1 MGHAGK
7 LILTLLVVGFLKPC
21 EAIGE
26 MKVSCNSDV
35 EGTIYSYGATI
46 LDGSK
51 NVSFNEYAGKTVLF
65 VNLATYCGLTMQ
77 YLELNALQEEM
88 SQYGFA
94 ILGFPSNQ
102 FGQLEPGKNEDI
114 LQGLKYVKPGKDFV
128 PNFQIF
134 EKGLV
139 NGENEQKVFTFLKS
153 ACPPAGDNFGD
164 TKRLFWEPLRL
175 NDIKWNFEKF
185 LVGPDGKPVKR
196 WHPRVS
202 VNVVKKEIQQ
212 YLLSQKG
219 NTQ

>member
-1 MGHAGK
+1 
-7 LILTLLVVGFLKPC
+7 
-21 EAIGE
+21 
-26 MKVSCNSDV
+26 
-35 EGTIYSYGATI
+35 
-46 LDGSK
+46 
-51 NVSFNEYAGKTVLF
+51 
-65 VNLATYCGLTMQ
+65 MQ

-102 FGQLEPGKNEDI
+102 FGLQEPGNNEEI
-114 LQGLKYVKPGKDFV
+114 LQGLKYVRPGKDYV
-128 PNFQIF
+128 PNFQLF
-134 EKGLV
+134 QKGLV
-139 NGENEQKVFTFLKS
+139 NGQNEQKVFTFLKS

-164 TKRLFWEPLRL
+164 TKKLFWEPLKI

-212 YLLSQKG
+212 YLLSQQGMAQQRMDEISLFDFKK
-219 NTQ
+219 